1 MAIKRDALDTMDFS
15 DVSDGTRLTPVHPG
29 EVLLHDFI
37 EPLEVTQY
45 RLAVTII
52 VPPRR
57 INEIVHGK
65 RAITAD
71 TALRLGQ
78 FFGTTPDYWMALQS
92 AYDTETARDKIASVL
107 AAIPK
112 FIWGKERQEQRLAA

>member
-1 MAIKRDALDTMDFS
+1 MAIKREELNKMDFS
-15 DVSDGTRLTPVHPG
+15 DVSDGTRLAPVHPG

-37 EPLEVTQY
+37 EPLGVTQY
-45 RLAVTII
+45 RLAMTIS

-57 INEIVHGK
+57 INEIVHCK

-78 FFGTTPDYWMALQS
+78 FFGTTPDFWMALQS
-92 AYDTETARDKIASVL
+92 SYDTETAKEKLASVL
-107 AAIPK
+107 ASIPR
-112 FIWGKERQEQRLAA
+112 FSRPQQETKQRLAA